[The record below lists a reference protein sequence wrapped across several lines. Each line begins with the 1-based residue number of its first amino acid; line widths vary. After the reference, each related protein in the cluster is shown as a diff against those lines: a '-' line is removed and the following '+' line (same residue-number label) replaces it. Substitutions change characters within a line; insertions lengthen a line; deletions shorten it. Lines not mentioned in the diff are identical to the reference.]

1 MKRLGIKTSGE
12 FQDLLFGEC
21 VLPQA
26 EGRRLQVLP
35 VEVVTVADP
44 DEVTVAGSVAGTA
57 GVGVVV
63 ASVVIAHG
71 LHGRAALGP
80 DKQSVQT
87 NNCGARSGAWSIR
100 CHSACGSAASY
111 GDHDRVRRGPV
122 GPSV

>member
-1 MKRLGIKTSGE
+1 M
-12 FQDLLFGEC
+12 
-21 VLPQA
+21 
-26 EGRRLQVLP
+26 
-35 VEVVTVADP
+35 ADP

-87 NNCGARSGAWSIR
+87 NSGSRQTTVEPEVGPGRSGATPLAAQLRRTAITIVFDVARSDRRYEPSTTPGFSI
-100 CHSACGSAASY
+100 GSS
-111 GDHDRVRRGPV
+111 GVVV
-122 GPSV
+122 GTSVGTRSRHCRER